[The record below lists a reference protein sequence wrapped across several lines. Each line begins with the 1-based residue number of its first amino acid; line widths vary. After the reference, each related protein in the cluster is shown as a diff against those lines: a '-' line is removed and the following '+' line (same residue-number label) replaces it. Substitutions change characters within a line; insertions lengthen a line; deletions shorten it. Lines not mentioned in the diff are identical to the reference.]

1 MAFLVHCYVHD
12 QICAQ
17 WRSVDTLTSCL
28 PVSGA
33 SSVFLFACR
42 EKERHFWS
50 LLAGWQLLLV
60 NFSPQWEI
68 ESSIFCL
75 LTNDRREPCLI
86 FSSHFTLCFHFPI
99 FFLSLSDLYLPDAL
113 YLLYLLILHCICS
126 PIFPW
131 SSGVM
136 FMVSSA
142 FHDCPIG
149 SVVVAWC
156 YRGLKYPSD
165 S

>member
-1 MAFLVHCYVHD
+1 MITCSSQCLAVIAFLVHCYVHD

-17 WRSVDTLTSCL
+17 WRSADTLTSCL

-42 EKERHFWS
+42 EKEGHFWS

-86 FSSHFTLCFHFPI
+86 FSSHFTLCFHFPM
-99 FFLSLSDLYLPDAL
+99 FFLSLCQICTYLMP
-113 YLLYLLILHCICS
+113 CIFFTSWFCIVFVLPFS
-126 PIFPW
+126 HGLQEWCLW
-131 SSGVM
+131 SAVHSTTV
-136 FMVSSA
+136 
-142 FHDCPIG
+142 
-149 SVVVAWC
+149 
-156 YRGLKYPSD
+156 L
-165 S
+165 